1 VATPSRRRLIA
12 ADSDWEPVELT
23 VTVLLKP
30 SQPPQTQIQ
39 HLLEEI
45 VRFSM

>member
-12 ADSDWEPVELT
+12 ADSDWVPVELT
-23 VTVLLKP
+23 ITVLLKT
-30 SQPPQTQIQ
+30 SQLPQTQIQ
-39 HLLEEI
+39 HLLEEV

>member
-1 VATPSRRRLIA
+1 MLSRRRLIA
-12 ADSDWEPVELT
+12 ADSDWLAVELT
-23 VTVLLKP
+23 VTVLLKA

-39 HLLEEI
+39 HLLEEV

>member
-1 VATPSRRRLIA
+1 MK
-12 ADSDWEPVELT
+12 VELPA
-23 VTVLLKP
+23 TVLLEA

-39 HLLEEI
+39 HLLEEV

>member
-1 VATPSRRRLIA
+1 
-12 ADSDWEPVELT
+12 
-23 VTVLLKP
+23 LLRA